1 MTPKGALRQPGP
13 ISRIIG
19 DAQIRLVNDN
29 QVPVARG
36 VIGELVLR
44 SPMLPLAIGLGQDS

>member
-44 SPMLPLAIGLGQDS
+44 SPMLPLAIGLGQD